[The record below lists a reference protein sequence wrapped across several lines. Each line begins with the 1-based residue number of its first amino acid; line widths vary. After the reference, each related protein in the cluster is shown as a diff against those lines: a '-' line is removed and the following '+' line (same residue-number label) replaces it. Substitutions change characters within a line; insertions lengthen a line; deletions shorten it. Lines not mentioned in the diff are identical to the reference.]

1 MQIEMPLDIFTYPDV
16 PLPEVWS
23 VEQRYDTP
31 ALTTEEIESGV
42 REAMATLTADPRLKP
57 GASVAVGVGSRGV
70 DNIVLVARIVVAELK
85 ARGMNPFLVPAMG
98 SHGGATAEG
107 QTSLLH
113 DYGITPEAIGAEI
126 RATMEVDAIG
136 SLSDDG
142 SGEFSG
148 HPVYWDKIAHQA
160 DAVLLLNRIKAHTD
174 FRGELESG
182 ISKMS
187 VIGLG
192 KRHGAESIHR
202 YGAYGLSRLI
212 PRIAR
217 FLTAHVPLVGGI
229 AMLENELGHTC
240 EVHAVPAADM
250 ALEPEQAL
258 LGRARQLAPRLPF
271 DEIDVLIIDEMG
283 KNISGTGMDTHVIG
297 RALMPSFSDA
307 QWGGPNV
314 RLLVALDLTAASH
327 GNAAGLGLADLIP
340 RRLLEKVDFAA
351 TFTNTR
357 TSGEGGVLK
366 SRLPL
371 TLPTG
376 GDCVRTAIATCGRGH
391 YEDVRLVRIRN
402 TADTRFLQVS
412 GALLTEAKQKPS
424 LHISSEARLLNLCDT
439 ILA

>member
-1 MQIEMPLDIFTYPDV
+1 MQIEMPIDLFTYPDV

-31 ALTTEEIESGV
+31 ALAVAEIEAQV
-42 REAMATLTADPRLKP
+42 RQAIETLVADPRLKP
-57 GASVAVGVGSRGV
+57 GANVAVGVGSRGV
-70 DNIVLVARIVVAELK
+70 DNIVTVARTVVADLK
-85 ARGMNPFLVPAMG
+85 ARGLNPFLVPAMG

-107 QTSLLH
+107 QVSLLN
-113 DYGITPEAIGAEI
+113 DYGITAKAMGADI
-126 RATMEVDAIG
+126 RATMEVDEIG
-136 SLSDDG
+136 HLADDG
-142 SGEFSG
+142 SGEFIG

-174 FRGELESG
+174 FRGDLESG

-217 FLTAHVPLVGGI
+217 FLTAHVPLIGGI
-229 AMLENELGHTC
+229 AMLENELGKTC

-250 ALEPEQAL
+250 ALEPERAL
-258 LGRARQLAPRLPF
+258 LRRARQLAPRLPF
-271 DEIDVLIIDEMG
+271 ADIDILVIDEMG

-297 RALMPSFSDA
+297 RALMPSFSDTE
-307 QWGGPNV
+307 WGGPNV
-314 RLLVALDLTAASH
+314 RLLIVCDLTAASH

-340 RRLLEKVDFAA
+340 RRLLEKVDFEA

-357 TSGEGGVLK
+357 TSGEGGILK

-376 GDCVRTAIATCGRGH
+376 EDCVRTAIATCGRSH

-402 TADTRFLQVS
+402 TADTRFLEIS
-412 GALLTEAKQKPS
+412 GALLAEAQRSPA
-424 LHISSEARLLNLCDT
+424 LHVKEASHPLELCDSVQ
-439 ILA
+439 L